1 METRPII
8 IAHRGASGYL
18 PEHTIACKAMA
29 HAMDPDFLEQ
39 DVVLTLDGRPI
50 VVHDRFLDT
59 VSNVV
64 ELFPEKKRKDG
75 RFYAI
80 DFTLEE
86 VKTLRLH
93 ERIDLATGRAAFP
106 ERFPEHA
113 ATLFEIP
120 TLEEEIE
127 LIQGLNKSRG
137 RNVGIYTELKAP
149 AFHAREG
156 KRIEETVL
164 DVLGRYGYTGRD
176 SNCYIQCFE
185 PASIIH
191 MREKLKSD
199 LKMIQLIGDESWDDT
214 PGVDYRLMTEPEGLD
229 GVARYADGIG
239 PWMNQIVPDRKGKDP
254 RITEL
259 VKRAHERGLCV
270 HPYTFR
276 LDSLPSYAKS
286 FDELLDLF
294 FIKAGVDGIFTDF
307 PDRAAAFLKNAGLR

>member
-1 METRPII
+1 MGTKPII

-18 PEHTIACKAMA
+18 PEHTVASKAMA

-39 DVVLTLDGRPI
+39 DVVLTRDGRPI

-59 VSNVV
+59 VSNVA
-64 ELFPEKKRKDG
+64 ELFPRKKRKDG

-93 ERIDLATGRAAFP
+93 ERIELETGRAAFSG
-106 ERFPEHA
+106 RFPEHA
-113 ATLFEIP
+113 STPFEIP

-127 LIQGLNKSRG
+127 LIQGLNKSREK
-137 RNVGIYTELKAP
+137 NVGIYTELKAP

-156 KRIEETVL
+156 KQIEETVL
-164 DVLGRYGYTGRD
+164 DVLRRYGYTGRD
-176 SNCYIQCFE
+176 SNCFIQCFE

-191 MREKLKSD
+191 MREELKSD

-214 PGVDYRLMTEPEGLD
+214 PGVDYHLMTGPDGLD
-229 GVARYADGIG
+229 EVARYADGIG
-239 PWMNQIVPDRKGKDP
+239 PWMNQIVPDREGEAPK
-254 RITEL
+254 ITDL
-259 VKRAHERGLCV
+259 VKRAHDRGLCV

-286 FDELLDLF
+286 FDELLDIF
-294 FIKAGVDGIFTDF
+294 FLKAGVDGIFTDF
-307 PDRAAAFLKNAGLR
+307 PDKGAAFLKGAGLR